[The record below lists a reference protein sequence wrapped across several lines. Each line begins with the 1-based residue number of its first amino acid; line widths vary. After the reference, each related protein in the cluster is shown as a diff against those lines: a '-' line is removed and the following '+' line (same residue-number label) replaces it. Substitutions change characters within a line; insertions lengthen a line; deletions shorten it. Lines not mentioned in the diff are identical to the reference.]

1 MQRSRSSFRLR
12 RAWIV
17 AVAARRN
24 RSTKRASQP
33 QPTDA
38 VEKAD
43 SAGHGVSLTNRTISG
58 MLWNMSGAGVQAGLQ
73 LAIVSVLARLLT
85 PGDFGLVGA
94 AVVVIEFCQIF
105 TQIGVG
111 PAIVQRSDLREEHVR
126 AGFTLSLLIGVVF
139 GGLLYLAAPGMARF
153 FRMDSLSAIIRVLA
167 LGYPL
172 AGPTVVAEA
181 LLLRHMQFRRL
192 VTVEVVSYA
201 LSYGAVGITLATL
214 GWGVWALVAAYL
226 FQVGI
231 KAVGFFLVGS
241 PGPDAQR
248 RCGVGFSLDQT
259 ALRHLLTYGAGFSL
273 ARIANCV
280 ALRADQ
286 LVVGRW
292 LGAEALGI
300 YGRAYCFVGMPANLF
315 GTVVD
320 RVIFPA
326 MAVVQ
331 NDRHKLAEAYGRAVG
346 LVAMT
351 TIPLSAVLFA
361 LAPEIVHILLGP
373 HWDSVVTPFR
383 ILVTVLIFRTSY
395 KMSDSLARAT
405 GAVYRRAWRQWLYA
419 GAVFLGAWLG
429 QFWGTA
435 GVAVGVAAGIV
446 LNFVLMLHLSLKLT
460 GVSWRALALVHLRHA
475 LVAVVL
481 GTVAWISA
489 HLVRAVGIPP
499 YVSFGSAGLATMAAL
514 LLLISCR
521 PSVFGDEGSWAWL
534 LVKARIQAVA
544 PALSPT
550 RSGAAGS
557 AKGQGLRAAE
567 RAG

>member
-1 MQRSRSSFRLR
+1 MNHS
-12 RAWIV
+12 
-17 AVAARRN
+17 
-24 RSTKRASQP
+24 
-33 QPTDA
+33 
-38 VEKAD
+38 
-43 SAGHGVSLTNRTISG
+43 VSLIDRTVSG
-58 MLWNMSGAGVQAGLQ
+58 MLWNMSGAIVQAALQ
-73 LAIVSVLARLLT
+73 LAIVAVLARLLV
-85 PGDFGLVGA
+85 PEDFGLVGA

-139 GGLLYLAAPGMARF
+139 GGLLYLAAPWIAAF
-153 FRMDSLSAIIRVLA
+153 FRMESLPSVIRVLA

-181 LLLRHMQFRRL
+181 LLLRHMQFPRL
-192 VTVEVVSYA
+192 VAVEVVSYA
-201 LSYGAVGITLATL
+201 LSYGVVGITLATL
-214 GWGVWALVAAYL
+214 GWGVWTLVAAHL

-231 KAVGFFLVGS
+231 KAVGFLLVGS
-241 PGPDAQR
+241 LR
-248 RCGVGFSLDQT
+248 VEFSLDKK

-273 ARIANCV
+273 ARIANCI
-280 ALRADQ
+280 ALRGDQ

-326 MAVVQ
+326 MAMVQ
-331 NDRHKLAEAYGRAVG
+331 KDRPKLAEAYSRAVG

-361 LAPEIVHILLGP
+361 LAPEMVRILLGP

-383 ILVTVLIFRTSY
+383 ILVTVLVFRTSY

-405 GAVYRRAWRQWLYA
+405 GAVYRRAWRQWMYA

-429 QFWGTA
+429 HFWGTP
-435 GVAVGVAAGIV
+435 GIAVGVAASIV
-446 LNFVLMLHLSLKLT
+446 LNFVLMLQLSLKLT
-460 GVSWRALALVHLRHA
+460 GVSWRAVAFVHLRHVW
-475 LVAVVL
+475 VAVVL
-481 GTVAWISA
+481 GTVAWTAA
-489 HLVRAVGIPP
+489 HLVRAAGISP
-499 YVSFGSAGLATMAAL
+499 YVSLVSAGLATMAAL
-514 LLLISCR
+514 LLLMSCR
-521 PSVFGDEGSWAWL
+521 PGVFGDEGGWAWF
-534 LVKARIQAVA
+534 LVKSRIQAVA
-544 PALSPT
+544 CAF
-550 RSGAAGS
+550 S
-557 AKGQGLRAAE
+557 AKGQSLWTAE
-567 RAG
+567 RAR

>member
-1 MQRSRSSFRLR
+1 MG
-12 RAWIV
+12 
-17 AVAARRN
+17 
-24 RSTKRASQP
+24 P
-33 QPTDA
+33 QPPYQGYTGIA
-38 VEKAD
+38 QNTPGGAD
-43 SAGHGVSLTNRTISG
+43 SAGHSASLTNRTISG
-58 MLWNMSGAGVQAGLQ
+58 MLWNMSGAVVQAALQ
-73 LAIVSVLARLLT
+73 LAIVSVLARLLV
-85 PGDFGLVGA
+85 PEDFGLVGA

-139 GGLLYLAAPGMARF
+139 GGLLYLVAPWMARF
-153 FRMDSLSAIIRVLA
+153 FRMESLSSVIRVLA
-167 LGYPL
+167 FGYPL

-181 LLLRHMQFRRL
+181 LLLRHMQFPRL
-192 VTVEVVSYA
+192 VAVEVVSYA

-214 GWGVWALVAAYL
+214 DWGVWALVAAYL

-241 PGPDAQR
+241 LR
-248 RCGVGFSLDQT
+248 VGFSLDQT

-273 ARIANCV
+273 ARIANYA
-280 ALRADQ
+280 ALQGDH

-331 NDRHKLAEAYGRAVG
+331 KDRQKLAEAYSRAVG

-383 ILVTVLIFRTSY
+383 ILVTVLVFRTSY

-405 GAVYRRAWRQWLYA
+405 GAVYRRAWRQWMYA

-429 QFWGTA
+429 HFWGTP

-446 LNFVLMLHLSLKLT
+446 LNFVLMLQLSLTLT
-460 GVSWRALALVHLRHA
+460 GVSWPALALVHLRHA

-481 GTVAWISA
+481 GTVAWTSA
-489 HLVRAVGIPP
+489 HLVRAAGIPP
-499 YVSFGSAGLATMAAL
+499 YVSFVSAGLATMAAL
-514 LLLISCR
+514 LLLMSCR
-521 PSVFGDEGSWAWL
+521 PSAFGDEGSWAWF

-544 PALSPT
+544 LAL
-550 RSGAAGS
+550 S
-557 AKGQGLRAAE
+557 AKGQGLRTAE
-567 RAG
+567 RAR

>member
-1 MQRSRSSFRLR
+1 M
-12 RAWIV
+12 
-17 AVAARRN
+17 
-24 RSTKRASQP
+24 
-33 QPTDA
+33 
-38 VEKAD
+38 
-43 SAGHGVSLTNRTISG
+43 SLTNRTISG
-58 MLWNMSGAGVQAGLQ
+58 MLWNMSGAVVQAALQ
-73 LAIVSVLARLLT
+73 LAIVSVLARLLV
-85 PGDFGLVGA
+85 PQDFGLVGA

-126 AGFTLSLLIGVVF
+126 AGFTLSLLIGVGF
-139 GGLLYLAAPGMARF
+139 GGLLYLAAPGLARF
-153 FRMDSLSAIIRVLA
+153 FRMESLSAVIRVLA

-181 LLLRHMQFRRL
+181 LLLRRMQFPKL
-192 VTVEVVSYA
+192 VAVEIVSYA
-201 LSYGAVGITLATL
+201 LSYGAVGITLAAL
-214 GWGVWALVAAYL
+214 GWGIWALVAAYL
-226 FQVGI
+226 FQVGL
-231 KAVGFFLVGS
+231 KVVGFLLVGS
-241 PGPDAQR
+241 LQ
-248 RCGVGFSLDQT
+248 VGFSLDRR
-259 ALRHLLTYGAGFSL
+259 ALGHLLTYGAGFSL
-273 ARIANCV
+273 ARIANCA

-331 NDRHKLAEAYGRAVG
+331 NDRKKLAEAYARAVG

-373 HWDSVVTPFR
+373 HWDSVVMPFR
-383 ILVTVLIFRTSY
+383 ILVTVLVFRTSY

-429 QFWGTA
+429 HFWGTA

-446 LNFVLMLHLSLKLT
+446 LNFVLMLQLSLKLT
-460 GVSWRALALVHLRHA
+460 GVSWPALALVHLRHA
-475 LVAVVL
+475 LVALVL
-481 GTVAWISA
+481 GAVAWTCA
-489 HLVRAVGIPP
+489 HLVRAAGIPP

-514 LLLISCR
+514 LLLMFYR
-521 PSVFGDEGSWAWL
+521 PGAFGDEGSWAWL
-534 LVKARIQAVA
+534 LVKARIQAMTL
-544 PALSPT
+544 ALSPT
-550 RSGAAGS
+550 RSGVSRLG
-557 AKGQGLRAAE
+557 KGRALRAAE
-567 RAG
+567 RAR

>member
-1 MQRSRSSFRLR
+1 ME
-12 RAWIV
+12 
-17 AVAARRN
+17 
-24 RSTKRASQP
+24 SQHSCEGHTGMVQNTP
-33 QPTDA
+33 
-38 VEKAD
+38 EKAD
-43 SAGHGVSLTNRTISG
+43 STGHGVSGFPNATRRVWGPSLTNRTISG
-58 MLWNMSGAGVQAGLQ
+58 MLWNMSGAAVQAGLQ

-111 PAIVQRSDLREEHVR
+111 PAMVQRSDLREEHVR
-126 AGFTLSLLIGVVF
+126 AGFTLSLLLGVVF

-153 FRMDSLSAIIRVLA
+153 FRMDGLSAIIRVLA

-181 LLLRHMQFRRL
+181 LLLRHMQFQRL
-192 VTVEVVSYA
+192 VVVEVVSYV
-201 LSYGAVGITLATL
+201 LSYGAVGITLAAL
-214 GWGVWALVAAYL
+214 SWGVWALVAAYL

-241 PGPDAQR
+241 LP
-248 RCGVGFSLDQT
+248 VGFSLDKT
-259 ALRHLLTYGAGFSL
+259 ALQHLLTYGAGFSL

-326 MAVVQ
+326 MAMVQ
-331 NDRHKLAEAYGRAVG
+331 NERQKLAEAYSRATA

-351 TIPLSAVLFA
+351 TLPLSAVLFA
-361 LAPEIVHILLGP
+361 LAPEIVRILLGP
-373 HWDSVVTPFR
+373 HWNSVVAPFR

-446 LNFVLMLHLSLKLT
+446 LNFVLMLQLSLKLT
-460 GVSWRALALVHLRHA
+460 GVSWLALALVHLRHA

-489 HLVRAVGIPP
+489 HLVRAAGISP
-499 YVSFGSAGLATMAAL
+499 YVSFVSAGLTTMAAL
-514 LLLISCR
+514 LLLMSCR
-521 PSVFGDEGSWAWL
+521 PRIFGDEGNWAWL

-544 PALSPT
+544 LALAT
-550 RSGAAGS
+550 
-557 AKGQGLRAAE
+557 KGQGLRAAE